1 MFKTSSQFLSMAG
14 AAALA
19 SAGLV
24 SVAGAQTV
32 SVTTAV
38 GNGASTY
45 IANDVNAEAS
55 SPNGS
60 AGYTITR
67 YENTSG
73 GYEDISLFRFDLTG
87 LVPSGMYITNPTLN
101 LTVNKNDRDRILQ
114 VFGLSNYTT
123 ANYNW
128 NPATTIY
135 PGDPAISNP
144 TSYTSAPGF
153 VAAASASYGPA
164 LLNPTADVLP
174 SGTDFGVQF
183 TPVSG
188 TGWTLIGQ
196 MQTGTASGGKTASG
210 QTISTSLTVPGVSNL
225 DNSNTYLSGP
235 GANNFANFL
244 QGALTSGDSN
254 LVTIAVI
261 NPFSDRYAYTWFD
274 TANDGL
280 ASSTFPT
287 LTFDLS
293 SSPPPPVPEPTPLL
307 LLAPGVAALM
317 LLRTRAAK
325 SRLR

>member
-1 MFKTSSQFLSMAG
+1 MLKSSSQLLWTAG
-14 AAALA
+14 AVALA
-19 SAGLV
+19 STGLV
-24 SVAGAQTV
+24 GISVGQTV

-45 IANDVNAEAS
+45 IANDSNSEAS

-67 YENTSG
+67 YYNTSG

-87 LVPSGMYITNPTLN
+87 LVPSGMYITNPTLT
-101 LTVNKNDRDRILQ
+101 LTVNNNDRDRILQ
-114 VFGLSNYTT
+114 VFGLSNYTAT
-123 ANYNW
+123 NYNW
-128 NPATTIY
+128 NPSTTIY

-153 VAAASASYGPA
+153 SPAASASYSPA

-188 TGWTLIGQ
+188 TGWSLIGQ
-196 MQTGTASGGKTASG
+196 MQTGTASGAKTAAG
-210 QTISTSLTVPGVSNL
+210 ATISTSLSVPGFSSL
-225 DNSNTYLSGP
+225 DNSNNYLSGP

-244 QGALTSGDSN
+244 QGALTSGDGN

-261 NPFSDRYAYTWFD
+261 NPFSDRYAFTWFD

-293 SSPPPPVPEPTPLL
+293 STPVPEP
-307 LLAPGVAALM
+307 APLM
-317 LLRTRAAK
+317 LLAGGLTALAL
-325 SRLR
+325 LRKRYWKARSQ